1 MEDFNLKKFLV
12 ENKMTRNSR
21 LLAENENSLKN
32 KIEQWVNSNAGGY
45 GPDEDDEIYMDF
57 KNEMN
62 DLLQNILEDFDP
74 GDYGDSTTMSP
85 NDILE
90 DFIENAIDIIAK
102 YTINYYGDSTSFS
115 PEDIKNEFYEFVR

>member
-1 MEDFNLKKFLV
+1 MQDFNLKQFLV

-21 LLAENENSLKN
+21 LLNENENSLKN

-74 GDYGDSTTMSP
+74 GDSGDSTTISP

-102 YTINYYGDSTSFS
+102 YNINYYGDSTSFS

>member
-1 MEDFNLKKFLV
+1 MENNFNLKSF
-12 ENKMTRNSR
+12 
-21 LLAENENSLKN
+21 LAEGKLLKEDQENSLEN
-32 KIEQWVNSNAGGY
+32 KIEQWVNSDAGGY

-62 DLLQNILEDFDP
+62 DLLQNILKDFDP
-74 GDYGDSTTMSP
+74 GNYGDSTTMSP
-85 NDILE
+85 DDILE

-102 YTINYYGDSTSFS
+102 YTMNYYGDSTSFS

>member
-1 MEDFNLKKFLV
+1 MENNFNLKSF
-12 ENKMTRNSR
+12 
-21 LLAENENSLKN
+21 LAEGKLLKEDQENSLEN

-62 DLLQNILEDFDP
+62 DLLQNVLEDFNP
-74 GDYGDSTTMSP
+74 GNYGDSTTMSP
-85 NDILE
+85 DDILE
-90 DFIENAIDIIAK
+90 NFIENAIDIIAK
-102 YTINYYGDSTSFS
+102 YTMNYYGDSTSFS

>member
-1 MEDFNLKKFLV
+1 MDNFNLKKFLI

-21 LLAENENSLKN
+21 LLNENENSLKN

-74 GDYGDSTTMSP
+74 GDYGDSTTISP

>member
-74 GDYGDSTTMSP
+74 GDYGDSTTISP

>member
-1 MEDFNLKKFLV
+1 MQDFNLKQFLV

-21 LLAENENSLKN
+21 LLNENENSLKN

-74 GDYGDSTTMSP
+74 GDYGDSTTISP

>member
-1 MEDFNLKKFLV
+1 MDNFNLKKFLI

-21 LLAENENSLKN
+21 LLSENENSLKN

-74 GDYGDSTTMSP
+74 GDYGDSTTISP

>member
-74 GDYGDSTTMSP
+74 GNYGDSTTMSP

>member
-1 MEDFNLKKFLV
+1 MENNFNLKSF
-12 ENKMTRNSR
+12 
-21 LLAENENSLKN
+21 LAEGKLLKEDQENSLEN

-74 GDYGDSTTMSP
+74 GNYGDSTTMSP
-85 NDILE
+85 DDILE

-102 YTINYYGDSTSFS
+102 YTMNYYGDSTSFS

>member
-1 MEDFNLKKFLV
+1 
-12 ENKMTRNSR
+12 
-21 LLAENENSLKN
+21 
-32 KIEQWVNSNAGGY
+32 
-45 GPDEDDEIYMDF
+45 MDF

-74 GDYGDSTTMSP
+74 GNYGDSTTMSP
-85 NDILE
+85 DDILE

-102 YTINYYGDSTSFS
+102 YTMNYYGDSTSFS

>member
-12 ENKMTRNSR
+12 ENKMTRNS
-21 LLAENENSLKN
+21 LLLSENENSLKN

-74 GDYGDSTTMSP
+74 GDYGDSTTISP

>member
-1 MEDFNLKKFLV
+1 MENTFNLKSF
-12 ENKMTRNSR
+12 
-21 LLAENENSLKN
+21 LAEGKLLKEDQENSLES

-74 GDYGDSTTMSP
+74 GNYGDSTTMSP
-85 NDILE
+85 DDILE

-102 YTINYYGDSTSFS
+102 YTMNYYGDSTSFS

>member
-1 MEDFNLKKFLV
+1 MENTFNLKKFLA
-12 ENKMTRNSR
+12 EGK
-21 LLAENENSLKN
+21 LLKEDQENSLEN
-32 KIEQWVNSNAGGY
+32 KIEQWVNSDAGGY

-62 DLLQNILEDFDP
+62 DLLQNILKDFDP
-74 GDYGDSTTMSP
+74 GNYGDSTTMSP
-85 NDILE
+85 DDILE

-102 YTINYYGDSTSFS
+102 YTMNYYGDSTSFS

>member
-1 MEDFNLKKFLV
+1 MDNFDFRKFLI

-21 LLAENENSLKN
+21 LLSENENSLKN

-74 GDYGDSTTMSP
+74 GDYGDSTTISP